1 MSPKLHRT
9 FTMPGLPPKELNPN
23 SRLDRHVVAAAK
35 AQARSD
41 MIAVV
46 REQGWFGP
54 GMLYAT
60 LGITFVAT
68 DRIHRDYDNL
78 LAACKGW
85 IDGLVDADV
94 LQYDD
99 TTHLKMNLDYRVD
112 VDGEARTVF
121 ELKERA

>member
-1 MSPKLHRT
+1 MSPKLHRV
-9 FTMPGLPPKELNPN
+9 FTMPGLPPRELNPN
-23 SRLDRHVVAAAK
+23 QRLDRHVVAAAK

-54 GMLYAT
+54 GVLYAT
-60 LGITFVAT
+60 LTITFIAG

-78 LAACKGW
+78 LAACKPW
-85 IDGLVDADV
+85 IDGMVQADV

-99 TTHLKMNLDYRVD
+99 TAHLKINLDYQVD

-121 ELKERA
+121 EVRER

>member
-1 MSPKLHRT
+1 MTKLHRT
-9 FTMPGLPPKELNPN
+9 FTMPGLPPRELNPN
-23 SRLDRHVVAAAK
+23 QRLDRHVVAEAK

-54 GMLYAT
+54 GALYAT
-60 LGITFVAT
+60 LTITFVAT
-68 DRIHRDYDNL
+68 DRRRRDYDNL

-85 IDGLVDADV
+85 IDGLVDANV
-94 LQYDD
+94 LVYDD
-99 TTHLKMNLDYRVD
+99 TAHLKINLDYQVD

-121 ELKERA
+121 EVKER

>member
-1 MSPKLHRT
+1 MTKLHRT
-9 FTMPGLPPKELNPN
+9 FTMPGLPPWELNPN
-23 SRLDRHVVAAAK
+23 QRLVRHVVAAAK

-54 GMLYAT
+54 GVLYAT
-60 LGITFVAT
+60 LTITFVAT
-68 DRIHRDYDNL
+68 DRRRRDYDNL

-94 LQYDD
+94 LQFDD
-99 TTHLKMNLDYRVD
+99 TAHLKINLDYQVD
-112 VDGEARTVF
+112 VDGEAMTRF
-121 ELKERA
+121 EVQER